1 MVNHLPCINST
12 SPSNHV
18 NKMAMLQKRE
28 AEEEND
34 AVRTDDGSG
43 GEATTPFK
51 EAKEEPN
58 EAALQTMVVP
68 AASTPAK
75 RASTKD
81 RHRKVEGRGRR
92 IRMPATCAARIFQLT
107 RELGHKSDGET
118 IRWLLEH
125 AEPAIIAATG
135 TGTVPAIAMSIN
147 GTLKIPTT
155 SPDPEP
161 EDDPSSSNK
170 KKRKRPVN
178 SDYVDVDVKSNDGVS
193 VSAGLQM
200 SSPKQQQ
207 QQQAVSFAT
216 QGLVPVWAIPANGVV
231 PGGAF
236 FVTAAAA
243 AQPAAHVFAPLINIS
258 ARPISSFVTNFA
270 TPVQVQLSKP
280 PNAMSPPSMAA
291 PISTSSSTSAAA
303 TTATGTATLRDF
315 SLEIYDK
322 RELQFMSRSSKH

>member
-1 MVNHLPCINST
+1 
-12 SPSNHV
+12 
-18 NKMAMLQKRE
+18 
-28 AEEEND
+28 
-34 AVRTDDGSG
+34 
-43 GEATTPFK
+43 
-51 EAKEEPN
+51 
-58 EAALQTMVVP
+58 
-68 AASTPAK
+68 
-75 RASTKD
+75 
-81 RHRKVEGRGRR
+81 
-92 IRMPATCAARIFQLT
+92 
-107 RELGHKSDGET
+107 
-118 IRWLLEH
+118 
-125 AEPAIIAATG
+125 
-135 TGTVPAIAMSIN
+135 MSIN

-207 QQQAVSFAT
+207 QKAVSFAP

-270 TPVQVQLSKP
+270 TPVQLQLSKP
-280 PNAMSPPSMAA
+280 QSATSPPSMAA
-291 PISTSSSTSAAA
+291 PISTSYSPSSAA
-303 TTATGTATLRDF
+303 TTATATATLRDF

-322 RELQFMSRSSKH
+322 KELQFMSRSSKH